1 MGSQFI
7 SEYVEKNEWIT
18 TPRAAFEYLQGRDRY
33 ERGHGGYTGSF
44 AEVNGV
50 VPLVDFEPQTLVAA
64 ERIAKQ
70 RDEAGLVLKW
80 EHAEAIPVRKV
91 ASERKVQVTVT
102 MTGDTGYLAE
112 QAVAAGA
119 VKLRLGEH
127 VAAVV
132 VQEHQP
138 AKRKVSVAST
148 KGRPVTRYFVVMGND
163 SRMPPWS
170 DGYATQAAARAAL
183 AEELRS
189 ERTTQSHQDRSGEV
203 IAIIRRED
211 GSGLV
216 EGTSVRVSQRCRFEV
231 TTQTTTDAVGGW
243 LVYAV
248 ASC

>member
-50 VPLVDFEPQTLVAA
+50 VPLVDFEPQTLAAA

-132 VQEHQP
+132 VQERQP
-138 AKRKVSVAST
+138 ARRKVSVVAT
-148 KGRPVTRYFVVMGND
+148 KGQAATRYFVVMD
-163 SRMPPWS
+163 DVFRMPTWS
-170 DGYATQAAARAAL
+170 DGFATQAAARAAL

-189 ERTTQSHQDRSGEV
+189 EHTTHSYQDRSGEV
-203 IAIIRRED
+203 VAITRRED

-231 TTQTTTDAVGGW
+231 TIQTTTDEVGGW
-243 LVYAV
+243 LIYAV

>member
-44 AEVNGV
+44 AEVSGV

-80 EHAEAIPVRKV
+80 EHAEAIPVCKV
-91 ASERKVQVTVT
+91 TSERKVQVTRTVA
-102 MTGDTGYLAE
+102 GIADYRAE
-112 QAVAAGA
+112 QAAAIGA
-119 VKLRLGEH
+119 VRLRPGEH

-132 VQEHQP
+132 VQERQP
-138 AKRKVSVAST
+138 ARRKISVAAT
-148 KGRPVTRYFVVMGND
+148 KGQAVTRYFVVMD
-163 SRMPPWS
+163 DVFRMPTWS
-170 DGYATQAAARAAL
+170 AGYATQSAARAAL

-189 ERTTQSHQDRSGEV
+189 EHSTRSCQDRSGEV
-203 IAIIRRED
+203 VALTRRED

-216 EGTSVRVSQRCRFEV
+216 KGTSARVSQRCRFEV
-231 TTQTTTDAVGGW
+231 TIQTTTDEVGGW
-243 LVYAV
+243 LIYAV